1 MAEFNITLPAEILH
15 GLFLNNGRAEAIS
28 QLLATILNQVL
39 MVQSSEQLGAA
50 PYERTEERT
59 AYRNGFRERELTT
72 RVGTITLRVPR
83 HRNGE
88 FSTSMFER
96 YQRSEQALVLAMIE
110 MVINGVSTRKVES
123 VTEELC
129 GKSFSK
135 STVSSLC
142 GRLDPH
148 VKAFR
153 NRPLDKH
160 FEFLVVDA
168 IYLKVREDKKV
179 LSKGLLIAVGVD
191 DEGQREVIGFTLA
204 DSESEESWGGFFCEL
219 KERGLKSVGLVT
231 SDNHKGLVQAIRK
244 HFQGTAWQRCQT
256 HFSRN
261 VLDKTPKKHQPEV
274 KQCLNSIYNAKDLE
288 EARRLLKET
297 LSAFE
302 SDAPNAMKVLEE
314 GFDDVMAV
322 MSLPKKYRQKFRTSN
337 GPERLNEEIRRR
349 DRVIRI
355 YPNGESVIR
364 LIGALLMEQD
374 ERWTTGRKYLD
385 MQDYKEHLEKER
397 EKNPKE
403 IRNKKVA

>member
-1 MAEFNITLPAEILH
+1 
-15 GLFLNNGRAEAIS
+15 
-28 QLLATILNQVL
+28 
-39 MVQSSEQLGAA
+39 
-50 PYERTEERT
+50 
-59 AYRNGFRERELTT
+59 
-72 RVGTITLRVPR
+72 
-83 HRNGE
+83 
-88 FSTSMFER
+88 
-96 YQRSEQALVLAMIE
+96 MIE

-153 NRPLDKH
+153 NRS
-160 FEFLVVDA
+160 
-168 IYLKVREDKKV
+168 IYKAKDP
-179 LSKGLLIAVGVD
+179 
-191 DEGQREVIGFTLA
+191 
-204 DSESEESWGGFFCEL
+204 EES
-219 KERGLKSVGLVT
+219 
-231 SDNHKGLVQAIRK
+231 
-244 HFQGTAWQRCQT
+244 
-256 HFSRN
+256 
-261 VLDKTPKKHQPEV
+261 
-274 KQCLNSIYNAKDLE
+274 
-288 EARRLLKET
+288 RRLLKET

-397 EKNPKE
+397 EKDPKE